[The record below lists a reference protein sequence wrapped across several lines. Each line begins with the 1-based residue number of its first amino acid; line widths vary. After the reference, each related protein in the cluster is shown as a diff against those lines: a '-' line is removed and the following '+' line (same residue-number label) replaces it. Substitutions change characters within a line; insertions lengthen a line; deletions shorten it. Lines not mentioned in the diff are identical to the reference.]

1 VKVEIVLADRTLPV
15 EIDARDRRA
24 FEVIGRPALGLQRD
38 VALDTIP
45 KLAPESYVLWLA
57 WHAAHR
63 EGLTTDAFP
72 EFEAT
77 VLEVENLTADQ
88 GADIPDPTRAAR

>member
-1 VKVEIVLADRTLPV
+1 MKVEIVLTDRTVPV

-24 FEVIGRPALGLQRD
+24 FEVIGRPALGLNKD
-38 VALDTIP
+38 VALASIP
-45 KLAPESYVLWLA
+45 SLAPESYVLWLS

-63 EGLTTDAFP
+63 EGLTDSTFP
-72 EFEAT
+72 DFEAECIE
-77 VLEVENLTADQ
+77 VLNLTDE